1 MKKSTVLLSVFIVV
15 CVVVYLLIHTNI
27 YEKSTSESKKNVL
40 FITVDDLR
48 PELGCY
54 VSEGSPTNP
63 EIHTPN
69 IDLLAAKSLLLQK
82 AYVQLA
88 VCSLS
93 RTSILTGRRPD
104 STRVYDLVKYF
115 RIESNITTIPE
126 YSKGNGYVTVGIGK
140 IFHPGKA
147 SGNSDDAPSWS
158 ESYYHA
164 PNLAYWDVKNISH
177 RTVSWTECRQ
187 KPLPDMQIVTHAI
200 ETLER
205 LAVRKEK
212 PFFMAIG
219 FYRPHLPF
227 VVPERFIDFYPSVNI
242 KLPTNMFAPLNMP
255 NVAWSYYGELRHY
268 QDIRKG
274 MFSGKINTTLPKT
287 LMKNL
292 RQYYYASVT

>member
-1 MKKSTVLLSVFIVV
+1 
-15 CVVVYLLIHTNI
+15 
-27 YEKSTSESKKNVL
+27 
-40 FITVDDLR
+40 
-48 PELGCY
+48 
-54 VSEGSPTNP
+54 
-63 EIHTPN
+63 
-69 IDLLAAKSLLLQK
+69 
-82 AYVQLA
+82 
-88 VCSLS
+88 
-93 RTSILTGRRPD
+93 
-104 STRVYDLVKYF
+104 
-115 RIESNITTIPE
+115 
-126 YSKGNGYVTVGIGK
+126 
-140 IFHPGKA
+140 
-147 SGNSDDAPSWS
+147 
-158 ESYYHA
+158 
-164 PNLAYWDVKNISH
+164 
-177 RTVSWTECRQ
+177 
-187 KPLPDMQIVTHAI
+187 MQIVTHAI